1 MYVCHDCCSLFD
13 EPLVKKDWEVHDEL
27 SGSPKEYFYIPI
39 CPFCGSEEIDSYIEE
54 EDDGEV

>member
-27 SGSPKEYFYIPI
+27 SGCPKEYFYIPI
-39 CPFCGSEEIDSYIEE
+39 CPFCGSEEIEE
-54 EDDGEV
+54 ENE